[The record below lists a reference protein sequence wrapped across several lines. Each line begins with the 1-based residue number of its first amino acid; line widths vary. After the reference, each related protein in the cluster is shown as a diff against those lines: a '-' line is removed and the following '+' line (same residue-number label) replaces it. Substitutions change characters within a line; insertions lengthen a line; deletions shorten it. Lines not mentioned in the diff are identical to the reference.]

1 MMPDRVTILRL
12 AVVMALLLGLFVILG
27 AML

>member
-1 MMPDRVTILRL
+1 MPDRVTILRL

-27 AML
+27 AIL

>member
-1 MMPDRVTILRL
+1 MPDRVTILRL
-12 AVVMALLLGLFVILG
+12 AVVMALLLGLFIVLG